1 MISANLWESC
11 DLKSSP
17 FQEPLQKDLE
27 TKLLE
32 LFVGR
37 HQERRKLLTKIGSN
51 FSSRQ
56 AVAGRSGVGKTALV
70 QVTKADAKN
79 AGYWVA
85 DDLVSI
91 TLEHNSNILLGQ
103 LVAGIYDA
111 ILACNN
117 NFKEN
122 SVMQE
127 ASQLVNAIR
136 LQNTNIGVSV
146 MGSGGSLG
154 ISENISNPTSGIALP
169 ARHLIGKMIKYAL
182 DCDSK
187 GIILHLN
194 NLENLSETDAMKAA
208 DLLRSVR
215 DNGLMMD
222 GLHIIIVGPTSAIQT
237 AINRHSQ
244 IRNIFSH
251 TINLKELALPDVHK
265 LLENR
270 YNALRNDP
278 NRPFRK
284 PIEDSAVEY
293 LYKFFHGDL
302 RELLNN
308 LNDGIETLLLNLTNT
323 ESLPIDLN
331 SLLSVLKTQNLEE
344 LEDTLDS
351 KNLERILNWANK
363 NPELTQTQDDLSKI
377 WSIGQGQVS
386 KIINNILIPTGFLKA
401 LPRDE
406 RNIPYA
412 LTNKARLATLQIKP
426 EG

>member
-11 DLKSSP
+11 YLKSSP

-377 WSIGQGQVS
+377 WNIGQGQVS

>member
-17 FQEPLQKDLE
+17 FQEPLQKNLE

-117 NFKEN
+117 NSKEN

-154 ISENISNPTSGIALP
+154 ISENISNPISGIALP
-169 ARHLIGKMIKYAL
+169 ARHLISKMIKYAL

-270 YNALRNDP
+270 YNALRNNP
-278 NRPFRK
+278 NKPFRK

-293 LYKFFHGDL
+293 LYKFFRGDL

-323 ESLPIDLN
+323 ESLPIGLN

-363 NPELTQTQDDLSKI
+363 NPESTQTQDDLSKI

-406 RNIPYA
+406 RNIPYE
-412 LTNKARLATLQIKP
+412 LTNKARLATLQIKS